1 MNDVKKRGGLRPGS
15 GRKKGEGSSVV
26 RVPDGILLEVKRL
39 IDTYKSTPE
48 PPKASKSTPEPPKA
62 SKSTPEPP
70 KASKSTPEPPKASV
84 RLVCNDLEDATKNPM
99 FDWKVKPMSSQKRA
113 KAKALRKK
121 KRKK

>member
-1 MNDVKKRGGLRPGS
+1 MSDVKKRGGLRPGS

-39 IDTYKSTPE
+39 IDTY
-48 PPKASKSTPEPPKA
+48 
-62 SKSTPEPP
+62 KSTPEPP

>member
-70 KASKSTPEPPKASV
+70 KASV

>member
-62 SKSTPEPP
+62 S
-70 KASKSTPEPPKASV
+70 V

>member
-26 RVPDGILLEVKRL
+26 RVPDGILLDVKRL
-39 IDTYKSTPE
+39 IDTYKSTL
-48 PPKASKSTPEPPKA
+48 
-62 SKSTPEPP
+62 EPP

>member
-62 SKSTPEPP
+62 S
-70 KASKSTPEPPKASV
+70 V
-84 RLVCNDLEDATKNPM
+84 RLVCNDLEDATKNPI